1 MEDSSSGPSASP
13 SNRQAED
20 TETEPETVYAQ
31 ATTFKEAESQSHIC
45 TRSQTNSWW
54 QGEEHLDHLLDRESA
69 GNQEPDGNHQ
79 DKWRQQGHLRHCA
92 WCCQGRLPR
101 GITQPYAS
109 KQLPRLPLRYTDLWL
124 VTWWPLYLLLI
135 GFIYLFKDIMR
146 TVRVRIF
153 SQLLP
158 AICREG
164 VHHPPCVS
172 KCKGKFQNNFLMIVI
187 VLIV

>member
-1 MEDSSSGPSASP
+1 MRTYISKIISRRSQQLAASLCSVIGDSSSGPSASP
-13 SNRQAED
+13 SNRRAED

-54 QGEEHLDHLLDRESA
+54 QGEEHLDYLQDRESA

-101 GITQPYAS
+101 GITQPQPYAS

-135 GFIYLFKDIMR
+135 GFYLFIQGHNEDGKGKDILQA
-146 TVRVRIF
+146 
-153 SQLLP
+153 S
-158 AICREG
+158 
-164 VHHPPCVS
+164 S
-172 KCKGKFQNNFLMIVI
+172 S
-187 VLIV
+187 

>member
-1 MEDSSSGPSASP
+1 MRTYISKIISRRSQQLAASLCSVIGDSSSGPSASP
-13 SNRQAED
+13 SNRRAED

-31 ATTFKEAESQSHIC
+31 ATTFKDAESQSHIC

-79 DKWRQQGHLRHCA
+79 DKWQQQGHLRHDVRGD
-92 WCCQGRLPR
+92 WQGGLPSR
-101 GITQPYAS
+101 MRQSNYQDCHWGILIS
-109 KQLPRLPLRYTDLWL
+109 DWSLGDLYTCFWL
-124 VTWWPLYLLLI
+124 V
-135 GFIYLFKDIMR
+135 FIYLFKDIMR

-158 AICREG
+158 AS
-164 VHHPPCVS
+164 PS
-172 KCKGKFQNNFLMIVI
+172 
-187 VLIV
+187 